1 MPEQKMHIPCDN
13 GIRLEA
19 RLHPGHSGHGVVA
32 AHPHPLYG
40 GDMTNKVV
48 ETIISA
54 YQKKG
59 HATLRFNFRG
69 VGASTGNYDDGTGEQ
84 ADLLAAFQFLK
95 AQGIASVDLAGYS
108 FGAWVIAKAAGGI
121 PAESIILVSPPAGM
135 MDFDETARI
144 PGLKLVVVGGR
155 DEYAPV
161 EKVKALAAA
170 WNPAAACEVINGA
183 DHFFWGYEEKLL
195 KGLVCRV

>member
-69 VGASTGNYDDGTGEQ
+69 VGASTGDYDDGIGEQ

-108 FGAWVIAKAAGGI
+108 FGAWVIAKAAGSI
-121 PAESIILVSPPAGM
+121 PAEGIVLVSPPAGM
-135 MDFDETARI
+135 MDFDETTRI

-183 DHFFWGYEEKLL
+183 DHFFSGYERRLAEILC
-195 KGLVCRV
+195 GH